1 VDFQKTFSSFSEWLE
16 FSHSGALLKPEQI
29 DELGQAMEYKGAIEP
44 LTQAVIEGNRFEPS
58 AGWREGLAW
67 RGVNS
72 RSRAVMMLIEEA
84 LGGAQNPR
92 IFAAEGLT
100 GFALRLRGLF
110 PRFIGSE
117 YTEAPNVRD
126 FMFPIPFEDLQ
137 ALSFGANQFDLV
149 STNEVLEHV
158 PSIDLALS
166 EICRVLRPGGW
177 HIGTHPFYF
186 SSENSLVRAVIR
198 DGSLVHLMEPEYH
211 GNPMSDQGALVFEIP
226 GWDILMRAKKAG
238 FSKAEMRFVIS
249 TRHACLA
256 DYIGGV
262 FVLCCQK

>member
-1 VDFQKTFSSFSEWLE
+1 VDIQKTFSSFAEWLE
-16 FSHSGALLKPEQI
+16 FFHSGALLQPEQI
-29 DELGQAMEYKGAIEP
+29 DELGQLMENSGAIEP
-44 LTQAVIEGNRFEPS
+44 LTQSVIEGNGFGTG

-72 RSRAVMMLIEEA
+72 RSRAVLLLIEEV
-84 LGGAQNPR
+84 LGGAHDPR

-117 YTEAPNVRD
+117 YTEDPKVREY
-126 FMFPIPFEDLQ
+126 MFPIPFEDLQ
-137 ALSFGANQFDLV
+137 SLSFGENLFDLV

-186 SSENSLVRAVIR
+186 LNEQSLVRAVIR
-198 DGSLVHLMEPEYH
+198 DGELVHLLEPEYH
-211 GNPMSDQGALVFEIP
+211 GNPMSNQGALVFEIP
-226 GWDILMRAKKAG
+226 GWDILDRAKKAG

-256 DYIGGV
+256 DHTGGV